1 MPANFN
7 IFNFLLIVQ
16 LYISGYKTETK
27 FKNIIYK
34 EINIFRVIFKTINN
48 NKKFSKI
55 FTYSSII
62 HEKSAKTFI
71 LLCFQKKT
79 CKKMYHLDQVLI
91 SHTNQ
96 SFYFNQR

>member
-62 HEKSAKTFI
+62 HEKSAKTF
-71 LLCFQKKT
+71 FSVFKKRLV
-79 CKKMYHLDQVLI
+79 KKCIIQ
-91 SHTNQ
+91 T
-96 SFYFNQR
+96 RC